1 MIRPTDT
8 EPLNYWV
15 VLTLIDWDEQW
26 MLESVDPPCDF
37 EDADLPTSHSSGR
50 SGFEKQAIWNVLEQ
64 LSEQHGYRVKF
75 CHYEVYG
82 IEYLDEGIEYLDEGI
97 VYLDEGIVYMSGDT
111 ESYSKEE
118 EQ

>member
-1 MIRPTDT
+1 MSRPTDT

-26 MLESVDPPCDF
+26 MPELVDPPCDF
-37 EDADLPTSHSSGR
+37 EDADLPTYHEAWIVA
-50 SGFEKQAIWNVLEQ
+50 GFERQAVRNVLEQ
-64 LSEQHGYRVKF
+64 LSEQHGYRVKS

-82 IEYLDEGIEYLDEGI
+82 IEYLDEGI
-97 VYLDEGIVYMSGDT
+97 VYMNGDT

-118 EQ
+118 K